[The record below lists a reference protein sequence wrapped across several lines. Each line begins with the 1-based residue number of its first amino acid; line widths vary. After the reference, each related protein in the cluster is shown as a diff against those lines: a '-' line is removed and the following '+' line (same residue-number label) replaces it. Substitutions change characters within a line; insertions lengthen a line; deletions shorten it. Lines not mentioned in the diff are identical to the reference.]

1 MAPENKA
8 RQAMYVYH
16 YIQARVCNV
25 CCRAKA
31 KSITYTE
38 CVFVTF
44 GIQHAMCIIVLH
56 VACLAHSIFPHHINS
71 MIKKK
76 KSCWT

>member
-16 YIQARVCNV
+16 YNQAHVCNV
-25 CCRAKA
+25 CCSGKA
-31 KSITYTE
+31 ISITYME

-44 GIQHAMCIIVLH
+44 VIQHAVCIIVLS
-56 VACLAHSIFPHHINS
+56 VACLTHSTFTHHINS
-71 MIKKK
+71 MIEKK
-76 KSCWT
+76 KSCWA